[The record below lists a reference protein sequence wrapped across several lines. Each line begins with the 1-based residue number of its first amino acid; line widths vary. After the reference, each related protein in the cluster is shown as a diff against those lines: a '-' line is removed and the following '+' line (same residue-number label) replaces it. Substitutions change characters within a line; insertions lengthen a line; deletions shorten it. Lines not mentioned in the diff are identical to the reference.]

1 MLIALQGFFVDLS
14 FCSAKF
20 LLFFDRHL
28 SPVNLDILA
37 FDLSKLALE
46 SCVGVIKC
54 VCNLSLLHNYILVKE
69 TKCTTLLS
77 VDLSFIRI
85 YVLLELIDLL
95 LKLVN
100 ILAHSLDLL
109 LEVLLLTGFQ
119 HLLKLG
125 LRALSIFGNLG
136 LSSLEF
142 LAHVFEQLV
151 LLCRIPGSLYPVHE
165 LLARVS
171 ELLLSFLVNL
181 FHSCLEF
188 FVPFGLEYLRCY
200 TALLNLLLV
209 DNELVNSVLD
219 LSDHELLVLDRHICV
234 KGNLLVRTGAGI
246 QSRLQLHIAILLLLL
261 DRSSE
266 QVHSVL
272 IALHDLFTL
281 LIRQILIHAS
291 QEVCLFLSESGLVS
305 EHVISKTRISLH
317 KVLLLV
323 FLPLSVL
330 VLALGLA

>member
-1 MLIALQGFFVDLS
+1 M
-14 FCSAKF
+14 
-20 LLFFDRHL
+20 
-28 SPVNLDILA
+28 NLNVLA
-37 FDLSKLALE
+37 FDLGKLTLE
-46 SCVGVIKC
+46 SCVSVVKC
-54 VCNLSLLHNYILVKE
+54 VCNLSLLYNYILVKE
-69 TKCTTLLS
+69 TKCTALLG
-77 VDLSFIRI
+77 VDLCLVSI

-119 HLLKLG
+119 HLLQLG
-125 LRALSIFGNLG
+125 LGALPVFGDLG

-151 LLCRIPGSLYPVHE
+151 LLCRIPSSLYPVHE
-165 LLARVS
+165 LLARAS

-188 FVPFGLEYLRCY
+188 FVPLGLECPRCY
-200 TALLNLLLV
+200 TTLLSLLLV

-219 LSDHELLVLDRHICV
+219 LSDNELLVLYRHVCI
-234 KGNLLVRTGAGI
+234 KGDLLVRTGTSV
-246 QSRLQLHIAILLLLL
+246 QSSLQLHIAILLLLL

-272 IALHDLFTL
+272 IALHHLFTL
-281 LIRQILIHAS
+281 LLGQVLIHAS
-291 QEVCLFLSESGLVS
+291 QEVCLFLSERGLVS
-305 EHVISKTRISLH
+305 EHVISKARISLH

-323 FLPLSVL
+323 LLPLGVL
-330 VLALGLA
+330 VLALGPA